1 MIGLVMAG
9 GKGTRMSLP
18 GEKLLLGY
26 KKPVILCVVDSLN
39 DSNCFSNVLA
49 ATSPNSPQTKK
60 LLEGNDVE
68 TLNTPGTSYTLD
80 LNLVLR
86 TLSDSVF
93 VVSGDL
99 PLLDGE
105 MVKTIVRQYSPQK
118 TWTSILVTSQ
128 FLNSLGLHSDYS
140 IDFTQ
145 QRCHYTGI
153 SLINPRKI
161 TDLQDVHEDY
171 IIINDRRVAFNLNSK
186 QDYDALLDC
195 S

>member
-1 MIGLVMAG
+1 MAG
-9 GKGTRMSLP
+9 GKGTRMNLP
-18 GEKLLLGY
+18 GEKLLLRY
-26 KKPVILCVVDSLN
+26 KKPVVLCVVDSLN
-39 DSNCFSNVLA
+39 DSNCFSSVLA

-60 LLEGNDVE
+60 LLEENSVE

-80 LNLVLR
+80 LSFVLG
-86 TLSDSVF
+86 TLSEGIL
-93 VVSGDL
+93 VVSGDM

-105 MVKTIVRQYSPQK
+105 IVKTIVRQYNPEK
-118 TWTSILVTSQ
+118 TWTSILVTSK
-128 FLNSLGLHSDYS
+128 FLNSLGLQSDYS
-140 IDFTQ
+140 VDFAQ

-153 SLINPRKI
+153 SLINPHKI

-186 QDYDALLDC
+186 QDYDSLLDC

>member
-9 GKGTRMSLP
+9 GKGTRMNLP
-18 GEKLLLGY
+18 GEKLLLRY

-60 LLEGNDVE
+60 LLEENSVE
-68 TLNTPGTSYTLD
+68 TINTPGTGYTLD
-80 LNLVLR
+80 LNFVLR
-86 TLSDSVF
+86 TLSEDIL

-105 MVKTIVRQYSPQK
+105 IIKTIVRQYDPQK
-118 TWTSILVTSQ
+118 TWTSILVTGK
-128 FLNSLGLHSDYS
+128 FLNSLGLQSDYS
-140 IDFTQ
+140 VDFTQ

-153 SLINPRKI
+153 SLINSHKI
-161 TDLQDVHEDY
+161 TGLQDVHEDY
-171 IIINDRRVAFNLNSK
+171 LIINDRRVAFNLNSK
-186 QDYDALLDC
+186 QDYDSLLDC